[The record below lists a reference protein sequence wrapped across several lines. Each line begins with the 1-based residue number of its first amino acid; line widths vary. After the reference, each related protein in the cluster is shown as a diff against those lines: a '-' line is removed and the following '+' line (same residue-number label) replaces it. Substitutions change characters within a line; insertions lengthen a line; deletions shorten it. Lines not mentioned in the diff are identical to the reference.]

1 MGGGEEPPMDE
12 LKNWMYEKIEINVAG
27 NVLQSISPEL
37 SQNSKIEVSGN
48 KVRDK
53 SNQRIANG
61 CVKAEG
67 ATATVEEGGEMG
79 LSWDAMYQR
88 DFMMVGS

>member
-61 CVKAEG
+61 WGKVVRLRLWKRAVK
-67 ATATVEEGGEMG
+67 
-79 LSWDAMYQR
+79 WDCR
-88 DFMMVGS
+88 GTRCIKEIL